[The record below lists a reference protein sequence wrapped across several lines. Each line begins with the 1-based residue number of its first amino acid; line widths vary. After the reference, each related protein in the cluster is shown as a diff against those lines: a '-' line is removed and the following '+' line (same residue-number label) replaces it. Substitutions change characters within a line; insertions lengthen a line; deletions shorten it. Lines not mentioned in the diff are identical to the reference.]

1 MKIRQYTAPT
11 LQEALIK
18 IKLDLGPDAVILHQR
33 KLKKGGFLGFF
44 GKELVEVLAAVDNS
58 PSGAKRKARET
69 SALTEDTEEYLPA
82 GPKHT
87 GSRAAGSAGYQAAA
101 KGAHAGGIGPW
112 DAPVPD
118 ADDVPAIATGNPLA
132 AIHAAMAQQAASAGQ
147 AAVAQVPKSQTAGEP
162 GTGRHRGSSE
172 GASADSEVLP
182 AFGPAAEQL
191 KTAVLDELSEQV
203 REVVS
208 RAVGSAVGEVAEQ
221 VAERMADKVEAAVS
235 RLETAAPTKGS
246 WTPVQQK
253 VYDRLLKADLDPTL
267 ARQVLVKLHAA
278 GANSEEQM
286 TERLTD
292 VVASFVKVAGPI
304 KPAKGG
310 EPPQVVILVGPTGV
324 GKTTTIAKLAA
335 TARLAGRAV
344 GLITIDTYR
353 IAAVEQLKV
362 YGDIIGIPV
371 DVVMTPGALR
381 EAIGK
386 MKDREIILVDTAGRS
401 PSHKLHLNE
410 LRSFLE
416 AVPDREVHLV
426 LSATTTRANLVKA
439 IESFSTA
446 GLDRLLITKVDEAAT
461 LGAVVS
467 AAHTSAKPLS
477 YVTHGQSVP
486 DDLRDADA
494 RYLAK
499 AMLGEA

>member
-58 PSGAKRKARET
+58 PPGTKKKARE
-69 SALTEDTEEYLPA
+69 SAALAEETDEYLPA

-87 GSRAAGSAGYQAAA
+87 GSLAPRAPTGAPGSGGVPGSGGRTGVAGIPG
-101 KGAHAGGIGPW
+101 AGGIGPW
-112 DAPVPD
+112 DAPMPD

-132 AIHAAMAQQAASAGQ
+132 AIHAAMAQQAAAGQ
-147 AAVAQVPKSQTAGEP
+147 VGRGHADIAQP
-162 GTGRHRGSSE
+162 GTRQQRVRSATT
-172 GASADSEVLP
+172 GADPGVHP
-182 AFGPAAEQL
+182 AYGPDVGPGTEQL
-191 KTAVLDELSEQV
+191 KTAVLGELSEQV
-203 REVVS
+203 REVVA
-208 RAVGSAVGEVAEQ
+208 RAVGSAVGELADQ
-221 VAERMADKVEAAVS
+221 VAERMADKVDAAVS
-235 RLETAAPTKGS
+235 RLETATPAKGS

-253 VYDRLLKADLDPTL
+253 VYDRLLKADLDATL

-278 GANSEEQM
+278 GANTEEQM
-286 TERLTD
+286 AERLTD
-292 VVASFVKVAGPI
+292 VVSSFVKVAGPI

-344 GLITIDTYR
+344 SLITIDTYR

-386 MKDREIILVDTAGRS
+386 MKDREIILIDTAGRS

-439 IESFSTA
+439 IESFSAA

-461 LGAVVS
+461 LGA
-467 AAHTSAKPLS
+467 
-477 YVTHGQSVP
+477 
-486 DDLRDADA
+486 
-494 RYLAK
+494 
-499 AMLGEA
+499 